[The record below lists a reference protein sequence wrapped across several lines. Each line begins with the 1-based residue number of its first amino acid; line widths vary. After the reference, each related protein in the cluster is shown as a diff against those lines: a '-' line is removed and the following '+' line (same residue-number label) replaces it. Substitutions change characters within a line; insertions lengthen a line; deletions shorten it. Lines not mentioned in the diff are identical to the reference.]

1 MNTHPY
7 RLAWQPSPIPPK
19 LNRFKFWNRVSLAGL
34 VFHVLSAFLLLASI
48 PFYPYPSQNGELF
61 RQIAFLFFVSFA
73 IVVVYSVG
81 KMEDLS

>member
-7 RLAWQPSPIPPK
+7 RLAWQPSPIPLK
-19 LNRFKFWNRVSLAGL
+19 LNRFEFWNRVSLAGL
-34 VFHVLSAFLLLASI
+34 VFHVLSAFLLFASI
-48 PFYPYPSQNGELF
+48 PFYPSQNGELF

-73 IVVVYSVG
+73 ILVVYSTG